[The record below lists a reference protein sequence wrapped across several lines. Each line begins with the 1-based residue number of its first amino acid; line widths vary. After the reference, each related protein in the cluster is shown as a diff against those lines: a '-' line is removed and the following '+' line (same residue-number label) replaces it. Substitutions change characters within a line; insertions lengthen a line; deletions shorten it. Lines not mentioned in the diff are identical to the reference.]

1 MVIAC
6 ENCGSDRFRAG
17 EIELNPQ
24 GGFTVSM
31 PCAKCGTPSKVIQDN
46 DPEFAQ
52 LLGEFFASDQSDGPN
67 RFTHDLS

>member
-1 MVIAC
+1 
-6 ENCGSDRFRAG
+6 
-17 EIELNPQ
+17 
-24 GGFTVSM
+24 M